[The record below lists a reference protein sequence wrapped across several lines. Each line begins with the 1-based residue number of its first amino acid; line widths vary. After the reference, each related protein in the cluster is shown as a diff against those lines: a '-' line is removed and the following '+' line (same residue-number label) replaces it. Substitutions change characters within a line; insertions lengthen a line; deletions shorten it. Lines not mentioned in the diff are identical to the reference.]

1 MRADQLTLLDI
12 RDNNFSEKDLSMFSH
27 LINLQTLYIGNTN
40 QEKVNQDISNTD
52 INSGVESLPDSLRLI
67 EHSVK
72 ERPESRVKE
81 ISLQLVLFT
90 NKEKEIGLTVNEY
103 SLAEYLKK
111 ERKLDPQKIKDKEKG
126 ITYEKAKED
135 IKADFLREITY
146 HKLFKD
152 DYDGIG
158 LKEIHKKGLIHRDL
172 HIGNILNH
180 GIGLTYITD
189 LGLCQPVNEADK
201 DKIYGVLPYVAP
213 EVLRRKPYTRA
224 ADIYSFGIV
233 AYEILSGFPPYYEYA
248 HDEFLATKICQGLRP
263 NFTIKIPQLL
273 EDLIKRC

>member
-1 MRADQLTLLDI
+1 MVYAKSVSSLMLDTVDVNIAIRAAIKLLMNI
-12 RDNNFSEKDLSMFSH
+12 FNN
-27 LINLQTLYIGNTN
+27 
-40 QEKVNQDISNTD
+40 
-52 INSGVESLPDSLRLI
+52 
-67 EHSVK
+67 
-72 ERPESRVKE
+72 
-81 ISLQLVLFT
+81 
-90 NKEKEIGLTVNEY
+90 
-103 SLAEYLKK
+103 
-111 ERKLDPQKIKDKEKG
+111 IKQGK
-126 ITYEKAKED
+126 D

-152 DYDGIG
+152 DYDGIVKCYGISREPETKNYLMG